1 MGHLGKNISANLLAN
16 VWSTALQLLLVP
28 LYVAFLGVESYG
40 LIGFYASWL
49 AIFGILDTGIS
60 ATAVREIAW
69 LAARPEEKRK
79 IPVLMRTLEIAYWC
93 IVLTFG
99 AAILAGA
106 WYFGKGWFQAQD
118 LAPELVRSAL
128 MLMAI
133 SLVVQVPS
141 GLYIGGLLGLQRQ
154 VECSGLVALFGT
166 LRGLGSVLV
175 LWLISPDIRLF
186 FLWQIVA
193 SALQTGVIREVLL
206 RKVRRDGDRAGF
218 SKEMLHSVKGFAGG
232 MTLITALGIV
242 ISQAD
247 KMILSRMVSLEAFG
261 FYMLAWT
268 VASGLSRVSSPLI
281 QAFSPYFTALVSKG
295 DTRALVTQA
304 RLSSQLMNV
313 LILPPTAWI
322 FFFANPIL
330 LAWMGS
336 QNIADGVAPI
346 LAVVVV
352 GTALSACSYPA
363 VTILYSKNQLRP
375 VVVVNLLSL
384 VLLLPLLAVS
394 VIHFGV
400 MGAASC
406 WVLYGLILYCVY
418 QFYGLRYLL
427 RAEFFSSVLHDFVAP
442 CFVAFVIAGIPWYF
456 FQGSAS
462 KLELVVLSGSVLIV
476 GWGAALVVCR
486 DLYEIVVG
494 KLKWKMQ

>member
-1 MGHLGKNISANLLAN
+1 MAN

-28 LYVAFLGVESYG
+28 LYVVFLGVESYG

-79 IPVLMRTLEIAYWC
+79 IPVLLRTLEVAYWG

-99 AAILAGA
+99 AAILVGA
-106 WYFGKGWFQAQD
+106 WYLGKGWFQAQD

-141 GLYIGGLLGLQRQ
+141 GLYIGGMIGLQRQ

-166 LRGLGSVLV
+166 LRGLGAVLL
-175 LWLISPDIRLF
+175 LWLISPDVRLF

-193 SALQTGVIREVLL
+193 SVLQTGVIREALL
-206 RKVRRDGDRAGF
+206 RKVRLDGDHAEF
-218 SKEMLHSVKGFAGG
+218 SPKMLDSVKGFAGG
-232 MTLITALGIV
+232 MTLITALGII

-281 QAFSPYFTALVSKG
+281 QAFSPYFTELVSKG
-295 DTRALVTQA
+295 DDRALVTQA

-322 FFFANPIL
+322 VFFSGPIL
-330 LAWMGS
+330 MAWMGS
-336 QNIADGVAPI
+336 QDVADGTAPI

-363 VTILYSKNQLRP
+363 LSILYSKRQLRP
-375 VVVVNLLSL
+375 VVVVNLFSL

-394 VIHFGV
+394 VIHFGA
-400 MGAASC
+400 MGAAFC
-406 WVLYGLILYCVY
+406 WVLYGLILYFVY
-418 QFYGLRYLL
+418 QFYGLRDLPP
-427 RAEFFSSVLHDFVAP
+427 AGFFSSVLHDFVAP
-442 CFVAFVIAGIPWYF
+442 CFVSFVIAGVPWYF
-456 FQGSAS
+456 FQGFAS
-462 KLELVVLSGSVLIV
+462 KLELVVLSGSILIV
-476 GWGAALVVCR
+476 GWGAALFVCR
-486 DLYEIVVG
+486 DLFKIVVG
-494 KLKWKMQ
+494 KLKWLTQ